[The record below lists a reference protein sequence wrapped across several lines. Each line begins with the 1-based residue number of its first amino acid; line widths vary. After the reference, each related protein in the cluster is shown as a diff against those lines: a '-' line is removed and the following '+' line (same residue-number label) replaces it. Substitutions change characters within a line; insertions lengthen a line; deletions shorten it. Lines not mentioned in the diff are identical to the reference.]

1 MKGVFY
7 NEANE
12 KTAETTDGEEV
23 EVAGVYSS
31 EPEWREAEITTVP
44 EEHIIEDGSFWMFEE
59 GNVVCITVNGERKNT
74 AFRVKEMR
82 SGDSI
87 EPNKVILTSPDLQE
101 TYIFSREKG
110 RYIVELKEPN
120 KPSQVVGIDPTKIN
134 AIHPIRDDWL
144 MQEFNATHQLLS
156 KVIQLTSIAILIIL
170 EYRVI

>member
-23 EVAGVYSS
+23 EVGGVYSS

-44 EEHIIEDGSFWMFEE
+44 EEHIIADDRFWTFEE
-59 GNVVCITVNGERKNT
+59 GNIACITVNGERKTT
-74 AFRVKEMR
+74 AYRVAEIR
-82 SGDSI
+82 SSDSI
-87 EPNKVILTSPDLQE
+87 EPNKVILTNPDSTE
-101 TYIFSREKG
+101 KYIFSREGG

-120 KPSQVVGIDPTKIN
+120 EPSRVVGIDPTKDN

-156 KVIQLTSIAILIIL
+156 KVI
-170 EYRVI
+170 